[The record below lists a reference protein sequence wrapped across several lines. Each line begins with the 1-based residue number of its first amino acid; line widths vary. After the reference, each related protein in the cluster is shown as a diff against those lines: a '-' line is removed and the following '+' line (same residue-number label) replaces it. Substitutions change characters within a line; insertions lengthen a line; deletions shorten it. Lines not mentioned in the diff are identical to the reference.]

1 MDWLWWWWLDSCDGG
16 WMLVVGIGFFFLA
29 LKSGRERVDM
39 VTVAILHI
47 NSILDRLTWV
57 IFDKKCVKLYKI

>member
-1 MDWLWWWWLDSCDGG
+1 
-16 WMLVVGIGFFFLA
+16 MLVVGIGFFFFFFLA

-39 VTVAILHI
+39 VTVAILYI
-47 NSILDRLTWV
+47 NSILDRLAWV